1 MHPKKLKRTLT
12 TYKHKITIY
21 IKMEYSNAVKRIFT
35 TRREK
40 KTKNNVQRLMQM
52 PKGWVLLQK
61 DGTILDNRTDEEIAD
76 DEQYIESW
84 RLYDLYQ
91 KTNERIIS
99 QLTLDLQ
106 RQDYN
111 DEEITAYIEELYK
124 EEEEEEEEE
133 VDEEYYDSN
142 EEGFSD

>member
-1 MHPKKLKRTLT
+1 
-12 TYKHKITIY
+12 
-21 IKMEYSNAVKRIFT
+21 MEYSNAVKRMFT

-61 DGTILDNRTDEEIAD
+61 DGTILHNRTEEEIAD
-76 DEQYIESW
+76 DEKYIEYW
-84 RLYDLYQ
+84 RLYDLYK

-111 DEEITAYIEELYK
+111 EEEIAAYIEELYK

>member
-21 IKMEYSNAVKRIFT
+21 IKMEYSNAGKRIFT

>member
-1 MHPKKLKRTLT
+1 
-12 TYKHKITIY
+12 
-21 IKMEYSNAVKRIFT
+21 MEYSNAVKRIFT

-133 VDEEYYDSN
+133 EVDEEYYDSN

>member
-1 MHPKKLKRTLT
+1 
-12 TYKHKITIY
+12 
-21 IKMEYSNAVKRIFT
+21 MEYSNAVKRIFT